1 MKKLKRLNK
10 SFDNSTQAIASIS
23 EEDLALINRYTLSVH
38 KAENLYCFKAV
49 LCDNEVDRDFEHFTK
64 EALDK
69 LAVLF
74 LGKTFIAD
82 HNWKSENQKARIY
95 KLEVEQTGQLN
106 SLGEP
111 YCRLVASC
119 YMVNI
124 EQNRGLIA
132 EIDAGIKK
140 EVSVG
145 VAVKKRVC
153 SICGTDR
160 SEKRCEHWKGH
171 IYQQKT
177 CTFSLEEP
185 QDAYEVSFVAIPAQR
200 NAGTTKQFQ
209 EDSLQAQ
216 VYRLK
221 IQILNT

>member
-1 MKKLKRLNK
+1 M
-10 SFDNSTQAIASIS
+10 
-23 EEDLALINRYTLSVH
+23 
-38 KAENLYCFKAV
+38 
-49 LCDNEVDRDFEHFTK
+49 
-64 EALDK
+64 
-69 LAVLF
+69 
-74 LGKTFIAD
+74 
-82 HNWKSENQKARIY
+82 
-95 KLEVEQTGQLN
+95 
-106 SLGEP
+106 
-111 YCRLVASC
+111 VASC

-153 SICGTDR
+153 SICGTGR

-185 QDAYEVSFVAIPAQR
+185 QDAYEVSFVSNSCTAQR
-200 NAGTTKQFQ
+200 GHYQTISRRFFTGPGIQ
-209 EDSLQAQ
+209 
-216 VYRLK
+216 LK